1 MPKKK
6 QLYRARVLLS
16 SLSTGEAI
24 NPGETVEMSPDDA
37 QILLDNLVI
46 EEVSDDTNNRVA
58 KLGELQDRTE

>member
-16 SLSTGEAI
+16 SLSTGKTI

-37 QILLDNLVI
+37 QILLDGLAI
-46 EEVSDDTNNRVA
+46 EEVSDGTNNRIA
-58 KLGELQDRTE
+58 ELGELQDRAE